1 MEHHEFSLYPA
12 ISGTSSQ
19 DNGKASLSL
28 CTLLASLGGK
38 ESNCQYRRCKRC
50 RFDPWVGK
58 IPWSRKWQTTP
69 VFLPGKSHGQRSL
82 AGYSPWGHKE
92 SDTSEASTCTLLCSL
107 YAKLGM
113 LQNSK
118 QDRQKNC
125 IEGLLCSKLW
135 TTAPIHSEHLLNT
148 QVHRAPPQV
157 KTWVNT
163 CFFKNHLH
171 PALLRQHCVCPK
183 ANASTGCHVI

>member
-1 MEHHEFSLYPA
+1 MEPHEFSLYPA

-19 DNGKASLSL
+19 DNGKAFLSI

-50 RFDPWVGK
+50 GFDPWVGK

-92 SDTSEASTCTLLCSL
+92 SDTSEHSTCTLLSSL

-113 LQNSK
+113 LQNSE
-118 QDRQKNC
+118 QDRQRTVLRAC
-125 IEGLLCSKLW
+125 SVASSGL
-135 TTAPIHSEHLLNT
+135 E
-148 QVHRAPPQV
+148 PPFIQSV
-157 KTWVNT
+157 Y
-163 CFFKNHLH
+163 
-171 PALLRQHCVCPK
+171 
-183 ANASTGCHVI
+183 